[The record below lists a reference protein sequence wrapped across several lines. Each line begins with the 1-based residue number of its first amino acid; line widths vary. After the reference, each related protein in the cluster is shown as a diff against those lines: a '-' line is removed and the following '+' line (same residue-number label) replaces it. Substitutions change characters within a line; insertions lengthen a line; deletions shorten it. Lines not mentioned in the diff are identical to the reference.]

1 MPGEMRIHPFLN
13 PRGQGVFMNNLAF
26 DTWEF
31 QGRVLGSLDDVN
43 KTLFAGQSPTIDPAG
58 SGPRTDEMPLSLD
71 LIGFK

>member
-1 MPGEMRIHPFLN
+1 
-13 PRGQGVFMNNLAF
+13 MNNLAF

-31 QGRVLGSLDDVN
+31 QGRVRGSLDDVN
-43 KTLFAGQSPTIDPAG
+43 KTLSAGQSPTIDPAG